1 MNNTINKLLKNL
13 DLNPSKTYSNAE
25 MLKKEIL
32 QENKNMSGI
41 YRWINE
47 ETGNTYVGSGM
58 NLTKRIRSYYQVSEL
73 KKNPRHINKA
83 LLKYGHDKFKLE
95 ILEYCDKDK
104 LMEREQFYLDQLNPS
119 YNILKQAYSLE
130 GFKHSAETIELL
142 KEREFSKEH
151 RDNLSKANTGRVFSE
166 ETLSKLS
173 KSLTEYRKEHFL
185 TPEALEN
192 IKQKTTEREGVP
204 VVLINQNT
212 GEEIE
217 FSTQTDAGEF
227 LGISRQA
234 VKNAF
239 ERDSVLG
246 KLYKVKR
253 INKNDKGNIKQS
265 ETDLTVKQKSDNIDL
280 PIEMPSFLDDI
291 D

>member
-1 MNNTINKLLKNL
+1 MNNTINKLLKNI
-13 DLNPSKTYSNAE
+13 DLKPQKTYSNAE
-25 MLKKEIL
+25 LLKKEIL
-32 QENKNMSGI
+32 RENKQLSGV

-47 ETGNTYVGSGM
+47 ETGDTYVGSGAD
-58 NLTKRIRSYYQVSEL
+58 LTKRIRSYYQVTEL
-73 KKNPRHINKA
+73 ERNPRHINRA

-95 ILEYCDKDK
+95 VLEYCDEDK
-104 LMEREQFYLDQLNPS
+104 LIEREQFYLDQLNPT

-130 GFKHSAETIELL
+130 GFKHSAETIEKL
-142 KEREFSKEH
+142 KEREFSQEH
-151 RDNLSKANTGRVFSE
+151 RDNLSKANKNREFSE
-166 ETLSKLS
+166 ETLIKLS
-173 KSLTEYRKEHFL
+173 ESISKYRKEHPL

-192 IKQKTTEREGVP
+192 IKQKTTEREGVS
-204 VVLINQNT
+204 VKLINQET

-217 FSTQTDAGEF
+217 FPTQTDAGKF

-253 INKNDKGNIKQS
+253 INNDKDNIIQS
-265 ETDLTVKQKSDNIDL
+265 KTDLTVKQKSDNDDL
-280 PIEMPSFLDDI
+280 PVEMPSFLDDI